1 MGNRIHILSVE
12 DDESLLFGISFAL
25 QREGWTVT
33 SVSTLEEASSSMQSG
48 AYDLLLLDN
57 LLPDGRGIDFCRQ
70 VRQESEIPVIFLT
83 ASDEE
88 VNIVHG
94 LENGAD
100 DYITKPFRVQEL
112 ISRIRAVLRRYEAS
126 VKTAVS
132 EAAPVLSS
140 NGITVHLIERR
151 VRIEDREIWVS
162 PTEFMLLV
170 TFMQQP
176 KQVLTRQLILQK
188 LWDSNGEFID
198 DNTLSVHIRRL
209 REKIE
214 PDPSSPTSIITV
226 RGVGYKW
233 QTGSGR
239 P

>member
-1 MGNRIHILSVE
+1 MGDHIHILSVE

-33 SVSTLEEASSSMQSG
+33 SVSTLEGASTSLQSG
-48 AYDLLLLDN
+48 VYDLVLLDN
-57 LLPDGRGIDFCRQ
+57 QLPDGRGIDFCRK
-70 VRQESEIPVIFLT
+70 VRHESGIPIIFLT

-88 VNIVHG
+88 VNIVQG

-112 ISRIRAVLRRYEAS
+112 ISRIRAVLRRYEVGTTS
-126 VKTAVS
+126 RSGGVGES
-132 EAAPVLSS
+132 LPVLIS
-140 NGITVHLIERR
+140 NGITVHLMERR
-151 VRIEDREIWVS
+151 VLVADREIFLS
-162 PTEFMLLV
+162 PTEFMLLI
-170 TFMQQP
+170 TLMQHPRQI
-176 KQVLTRQLILQK
+176 LTRQLILQK

-209 REKIE
+209 REKVE
-214 PDPSSPTSIITV
+214 PNPSCPIHIITV

-233 QTGSGR
+233 QTGS
-239 P
+239 